1 MAHIQKRILIHAPV
15 EKVYALARN
24 PEHWNQWWV
33 GLSEPEKLDGKGE
46 VGTTVKLHYKMAGI
60 DFPVT
65 TRVIE
70 DRADPNE
77 SRVKLEVEG
86 PLEGKQ
92 DWTYKAKGKDTEV
105 DARIDYTVP
114 GKAVG
119 KLIDKVLVEKMTER
133 SAEHTLENLK
143 LICEARA

>member
-1 MAHIQKRILIHAPV
+1 MAHINKKILIHAPV
-15 EKVYALARN
+15 DKVYALARN

-33 GLSEPEKLDGKGE
+33 GLSEPDKLDGKGE

-65 TRVIE
+65 TRVVE
-70 DRADPNE
+70 DTIDPKE
-77 SRVKLEVEG
+77 AHARLEVEG

-105 DARIDYTVP
+105 MADIRYTVP
-114 GKAVG
+114 GKAIG
-119 KLIDKVLVEKMTER
+119 RLINKVLVEKMTER